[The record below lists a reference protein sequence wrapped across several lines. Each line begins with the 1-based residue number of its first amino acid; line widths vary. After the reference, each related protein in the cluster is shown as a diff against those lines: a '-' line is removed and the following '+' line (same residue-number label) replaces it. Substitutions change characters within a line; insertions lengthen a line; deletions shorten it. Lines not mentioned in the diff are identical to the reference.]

1 MRARRPEDPRVAGVR
16 PQRRRLLQLHGPRGA
31 GAGARLVVRAAG
43 RFSLFRRTRL
53 AAAPPPRTPGRP
65 APPGRRDAYPRRGV
79 AANRPRGLFKVETA
93 ASPRCVSPR
102 TIQVETA
109 ASPRSV
115 SPRTAH
121 VVGRARRSYLEGR
134 SSDGGNTNRHLLF
147 DVGGLGGLLAAGKTG
162 LEVVASHALE
172 HQGAVF
178 FFVASHVGVDA
189 EGVVGQILHDVQ
201 EKPTPCSYAAMKAW
215 DWAVKRKAANAAST
229 TGAKGYKADLDDLQM
244 SALKRLCAQAVKLI
258 PEHLAKNVP
267 VIFCGGVQIN
277 TPAGKPDFFAPR
289 HMEIYSPGEGP
300 PNDAMAAYRANL
312 KTLILFDTKKPG
324 EESKDEKK

>member
-79 AANRPRGLFKVETA
+79 AANRPRGLFK
-93 ASPRCVSPR
+93 
-102 TIQVETA
+102 VETA